1 MLPCAPQIP
10 LNARQLEVLD
20 WIGEG
25 CPDGIMTGHSHKVTA
40 RALQA
45 RRLVKISKGKH
56 EWSASLTDAGRYYL
70 DHGTFPPSNQM
81 KAPKPAKA
89 RQSDT
94 SGAAS
99 SVSGTAPRVET
110 PAPDDQPQSTDQ
122 STKSADESGTR
133 ATSTLPRRRSPAAQ
147 LVAEVVEAGGVLE
160 VAERSGRDTYRMGQ
174 LVTTANRHG
183 MTPPGT
189 RLVHNIVHDGPGW
202 YGNVRHVFALEEGPA
217 GTDTPLQPVPVPK
230 EVRRFHPAVV
240 ALRKSGH
247 LEVSPAARNRAMRIL
262 HAIATEAEHRDFAIT
277 TYQPKPTSGY
287 NRESTSWHL
296 LCTLG
301 PDTVPLMI
309 TEESDRVDHTPT
321 ARELAENRRHPWTQ
335 IPTHDSVPS
344 GRLRVDIGSHR
355 SDRKSFWADRASWT
369 LEDKL
374 PELLRELAIRADEL
388 RLLREAKA
396 KAEQAYRRAVELEE
410 QRARVRASEAHRQA
424 ILDKQLERWRAARE
438 LRDHAAAVAAVIE
451 AATVN
456 GGADNETIDDA
467 RRWLSWIKDKA
478 DRQDPT
484 RTLPAWPKD
493 PELPPYELEKFMN
506 RVAEPVEMRYQP
518 RSY

>member
-1 MLPCAPQIP
+1 MRPTDP
-10 LNARQLEVLD
+10 LNARQTEVLD
-20 WIGEG
+20 WIGGG

-56 EWSASLTDAGRYYL
+56 EWSASLTDVGRYYL
-70 DHGTFPPSNQM
+70 DHGTFPPSTHI
-81 KAPKPAKA
+81 KAPKPAAKT
-89 RQSDT
+89 RRSET
-94 SGAAS
+94 SSEAS
-99 SVSGTAPRVET
+99 SVSSTATRVET
-110 PAPDDQPQSTDQ
+110 PAPDDQPKSTDQ
-122 STKSADESGTR
+122 RAEPADESGTT
-133 ATSTLPRRRSPAAQ
+133 ATSARPRRRSPAAQ

-160 VAERSGRDTYRMGQ
+160 VAERAGRDTYRMGQ

-189 RLVHNIVHDGPGW
+189 RLVHNVVRDGPGW

-217 GTDTPLQPVPVPK
+217 GTDTPLQPVPVPD
-230 EVRRFHPAVV
+230 EVRRFHPAVGV
-240 ALRKSGH
+240 LRKSGR

-277 TYQPKPTSGY
+277 AYQPKATSGY

-301 PDTVPLMI
+301 PDTVPLVI

-321 ARELAENRRHPWTQ
+321 ARELAEKKRHPWTH

-374 PELLRELAIRADEL
+374 PELLRELVVRADEL

-410 QRARVRASEAHRQA
+410 QRARLRASEAHRQA
-424 ILDKQLERWRAARE
+424 ILDKQLESWRTARE
-438 LRDHAAAVAAVIE
+438 LRDYAAAVAARIE
-451 AATVN
+451 AATS
-456 GGADNETIDDA
+456 GEETDDETIDDA
-467 RRWLSWIKDKA
+467 RRWLSWITDKA

-493 PELPPYELEKFMN
+493 PELPPYELEKFTN
-506 RVAEPVEMRYQP
+506 RVAEPAEMRYQP
-518 RSY
+518 KSY